1 MGAKVRAASRLEL
14 RYSDDGGVTQMAVE
28 LATRSRGR
36 FVAPVSVGVLFF
48 LEIEIK
54 ASSAAA
60 SALEGVLHRVG
71 IALTRPG
78 AYSVFA
84 HTTLAT
90 PRARA
95 LSRSITSSHE
105 KLVRNKNGGKS
116 DEEGAC
122 TNPSAAA
129 AAIAAATLA
138 AAAASSSEIP
148 STRTQAYQP
157 LAGNV
162 GGAKSADSSH
172 SAIEGDVTIDPAKP
186 LKVMTYNV
194 WNLNPPP
201 YVYKDAGARWDRYE
215 QRIDQL
221 VKVQLV
227 VHTCFHYLSLIY
239 CLSTFNEIGGIA
251 PSLVRLAV
259 FCVLLN
265 SLRVVP
271 WLQ

>member
-1 MGAKVRAASRLEL
+1 MEQLLAFLPSEVPALESLLSSSGDSNAIATVKAASRLEL

-36 FVAPVSVGVLFF
+36 FVAPVNVGVLFF
-48 LEIEIK
+48 LQIEAQASPAV
-54 ASSAAA
+54 ASSQ
-60 SALEGVLHRVG
+60 EGVVHRVG

-78 AYSVFA
+78 AFSVFA
-84 HTTLAT
+84 HTTMAT
-90 PRARA
+90 PRAIA

-105 KLVRNKNGGKS
+105 KLVRNQNGGNS

-129 AAIAAATLA
+129 AAIAAASL
-138 AAAASSSEIP
+138 AAAASSSLENP
-148 STRTQAYQP
+148 SRTQAYQP

-162 GGAKSADSSH
+162 GGAKSADSSN
-172 SAIEGDVTIDPAKP
+172 SAIEGDVAIDPAKP

-221 VKVQLV
+221 VKV
-227 VHTCFHYLSLIY
+227 
-239 CLSTFNEIGGIA
+239 
-251 PSLVRLAV
+251 
-259 FCVLLN
+259 
-265 SLRVVP
+265 
-271 WLQ
+271 